1 MQLSLSAAEPFRLCR
16 MCRRPVQR
24 SLSPMHQFTPWSVR
38 RRSSVHAAAAPLR
51 SFDDSDLDD
60 EISNELAR
68 YSNPELVWNVGKV
81 TCLCLIVQC
90 TVSALGPLRGFV
102 VDIGCLASH
111 TVGHI

>member
-1 MQLSLSAAEPFRLCR
+1 M
-16 MCRRPVQR
+16 
-24 SLSPMHQFTPWSVR
+24 
-38 RRSSVHAAAAPLR
+38 HAAAAPLR

-68 YSNPELVWNVGKV
+68 YSNPELQRRQTERLELVWNVGKV